1 MRNRFSLLIFL
12 AVLLVFPFSVISR
25 EIKVQIAVTSDV
37 HARIFPYDFVNDR
50 PMQSSLANVHYLVKA
65 VRSRP
70 GNNII
75 LLDNGDLIQ
84 GTPAAYYANFV
95 QETRFNLF
103 SRVMN
108 LMQYDAAT
116 VGNHDIEAGPAV
128 YNRLKKEFRFPYL
141 GANVIHTETGQPHFQ
156 PYTIIRRQGI
166 RIAVLGLTTT
176 GVPNWL
182 PEHLWKGLEFQD
194 MAASAAY
201 WVEQIRQKENPDAIV
216 GLFHSGMGPS
226 DPDPAQF
233 PLENAANYIARNIP
247 GFDVIFTGHDHR
259 ERIEEVTNIDGKQV
273 LIVGPGSFAENIAVA
288 ELTFN
293 RITRGVFELSTK
305 KGELVNTSR
314 VAPSQEFFQRFEKD
328 INEIVSFANE
338 PVGQLKNNLASID
351 AFFGPAPFVDLVH
364 EIQLKVTGAD
374 VSFTAPLAFNETL
387 KAGMLSVREF
397 FKLYQYENYLYTM
410 EMSGKEISD
419 YLEFSYGIWLNQMNS
434 EADHLLLFRFDEE
447 GMPQVDASGRHRL
460 RYPTYNFDSAAGIK
474 YTVDATKPSGQRV
487 SIESMEDGTPFNPER
502 KYKVAI
508 NSYRGSGGGGHLTEG
523 AGIPHD
529 QLRQRITF
537 TSEKDL
543 RAELIRYFREE
554 KVVDPQPR
562 NNWQIVPAEWVEKGR
577 KKDLE
582 LLFP

>member
-1 MRNRFSLLIFL
+1 MRIRFSLLIFL
-12 AVLLVFPFSVISR
+12 AVLLVFPASVVSR

-95 QETRFNLF
+95 QETRLNLF

-141 GANVIHTETGQPHFQ
+141 GANVINTETGQPHFQ

-216 GLFHSGMGPS
+216 GLFHSGMGPA

-293 RITRGVFELSTK
+293 PYYSRGV
-305 KGELVNTSR
+305 
-314 VAPSQEFFQRFEKD
+314 
-328 INEIVSFANE
+328 
-338 PVGQLKNNLASID
+338 
-351 AFFGPAPFVDLVH
+351 
-364 EIQLKVTGAD
+364 
-374 VSFTAPLAFNETL
+374 
-387 KAGMLSVREF
+387 
-397 FKLYQYENYLYTM
+397 
-410 EMSGKEISD
+410 
-419 YLEFSYGIWLNQMNS
+419 
-434 EADHLLLFRFDEE
+434 
-447 GMPQVDASGRHRL
+447 
-460 RYPTYNFDSAAGIK
+460 
-474 YTVDATKPSGQRV
+474 
-487 SIESMEDGTPFNPER
+487 
-502 KYKVAI
+502 
-508 NSYRGSGGGGHLTEG
+508 
-523 AGIPHD
+523 
-529 QLRQRITF
+529 
-537 TSEKDL
+537 
-543 RAELIRYFREE
+543 
-554 KVVDPQPR
+554 
-562 NNWQIVPAEWVEKGR
+562 
-577 KKDLE
+577 
-582 LLFP
+582 

>member
-1 MRNRFSLLIFL
+1 
-12 AVLLVFPFSVISR
+12 
-25 EIKVQIAVTSDV
+25 
-37 HARIFPYDFVNDR
+37 
-50 PMQSSLANVHYLVKA
+50 
-65 VRSRP
+65 
-70 GNNII
+70 
-75 LLDNGDLIQ
+75 
-84 GTPAAYYANFV
+84 
-95 QETRFNLF
+95 
-103 SRVMN
+103 
-108 LMQYDAAT
+108 
-116 VGNHDIEAGPAV
+116 
-128 YNRLKKEFRFPYL
+128 
-141 GANVIHTETGQPHFQ
+141 
-156 PYTIIRRQGI
+156 
-166 RIAVLGLTTT
+166 
-176 GVPNWL
+176 
-182 PEHLWKGLEFQD
+182 
-194 MAASAAY
+194 
-201 WVEQIRQKENPDAIV
+201 
-216 GLFHSGMGPS
+216 
-226 DPDPAQF
+226 
-233 PLENAANYIARNIP
+233 
-247 GFDVIFTGHDHR
+247 
-259 ERIEEVTNIDGKQV
+259 
-273 LIVGPGSFAENIAVA
+273 
-288 ELTFN
+288 
-293 RITRGVFELSTK
+293 VFELSAK

-364 EIQLKVTGAD
+364 DIQLKVTGAD

-434 EADHLLLFRFDEE
+434 EADHLLLFRFDED
-447 GMPQVDASGRHRL
+447 GMPQVDANGRHRL

-474 YTVDATKPSGQRV
+474 YTVDATKPAGQRV
-487 SIESMEDGTPFNPER
+487 NIESMEDGTAFNPER